1 MQQAVRHAYG
11 YGQHGRDYRKDFN
24 ILLWRSGEYSTPNKE
39 WAVFFINIFLQHTG
53 TWGLLVYYII
63 FYNILV
69 WSAAPQTPLWRGP
82 GPRFEPGTGG
92 LETAFLIYLQT
103 HSFPIVLF
111 EGTVWIDFDFPLN
124 KFQLS
129 QWALQCC
136 ILGRISRRYSG
147 ANLEKCHG
155 FHCRRCI
162 CWWLKGTMSRDFKPP
177 YQFFLLTHLSP

>member
-69 WSAAPQTPLWRGP
+69 WSAAPQTPLWRT
-82 GPRFEPGTGG
+82 RSKIRTRDRRSI
-92 LETAFLIYLQT
+92 ETSFLIYLQT
-103 HSFPIVLF
+103 HSFSIVHF

-129 QWALQCC
+129 QLALQCC

-147 ANLEKCHG
+147 VSLEKCQ
-155 FHCRRCI
+155 RS
-162 CWWLKGTMSRDFKPP
+162 LSTMH
-177 YQFFLLTHLSP
+177 LLVT